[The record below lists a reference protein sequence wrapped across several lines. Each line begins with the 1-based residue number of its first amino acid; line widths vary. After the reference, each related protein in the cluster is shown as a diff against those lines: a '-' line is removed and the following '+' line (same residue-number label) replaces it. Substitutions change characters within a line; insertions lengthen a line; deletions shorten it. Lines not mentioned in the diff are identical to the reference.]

1 MVGMIWRQRGNVA
14 VKSADDM
21 PELVMT
27 DEESIIEK
35 AKILKL

>member
-1 MVGMIWRQRGNVA
+1 MIWRQRGNVA

-21 PELVMT
+21 LELVMT